1 MKVILK
7 PFQHEIGIP
16 NIVNHDLHVCL
27 QVAEHSADGGQ
38 LVGEEVLVVDQ
49 QHGLATHQHPVQD
62 SVPPQPDV
70 LATEPLETAW
80 TSGQ

>member
-49 QHGLATHQHPVQD
+49 QHGLAAHQHPVQD
-62 SVPPQPDV
+62 GVAPQPDV
-70 LATEPLETAW
+70 LATEPLETD
-80 TSGQ
+80 

>member
-1 MKVILK
+1 MNSLSIVYC
-7 PFQHEIGIP
+7 IP
-16 NIVNHDLHVCL
+16 NHLKHGLHVCL
-27 QVAEHSADGGQ
+27 KVAEHSADGGQ
-38 LVGEEVLVVDQ
+38 LVGEEVLVMDQ

-70 LATEPLETAW
+70 LVTESLETAW

>member
-1 MKVILK
+1 MNSLSFVYC
-7 PFQHEIGIP
+7 IP
-16 NIVNHDLHVCL
+16 NIIKHCLHVCL

-49 QHGLATHQHPVQD
+49 QHGRAAHQHPVQD
-62 SVPPQPDV
+62 SVPPQRDV